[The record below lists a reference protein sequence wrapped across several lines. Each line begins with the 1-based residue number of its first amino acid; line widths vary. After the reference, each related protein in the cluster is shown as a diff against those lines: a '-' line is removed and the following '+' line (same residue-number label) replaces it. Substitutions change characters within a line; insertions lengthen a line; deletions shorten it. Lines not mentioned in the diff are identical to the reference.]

1 MRARLTHPNH
11 AGHWSR
17 PVART
22 SRARRP
28 PGLCQQGA
36 GVVARH
42 PDRHLGDPGIGQ
54 GDQDQVPVIYGVV
67 LEMERKD
74 HRYRENQRDPGRIP

>member
-1 MRARLTHPNH
+1 VRARLTHPNH

-28 PGLCQQGA
+28 RGLCQQGA
-36 GVVARH
+36 GVVAR
-42 PDRHLGDPGIGQ
+42 PGIGQ
-54 GDQDQVPVIYGVV
+54 GDQDQVPMIYGVV
-67 LEMERKD
+67 LKMGRKD
-74 HRYRENQRDPGRIP
+74 HRYRANERDPGRLP